1 MNPCSGIVIIA
12 NIFRFD
18 LMPITRSS
26 PCAYT
31 SFELWHYYTALAQS
45 NNYLRKR
52 SSIIVEP
59 QLMCHYYMQAIL
71 LYRDPTGERVFDGT
85 DPTKQAESSEMR
97 GSYYNDRAVGMSELT
112 DAERVTLLTSQV
124 ARLKEKME
132 QIVSRKDQRIAELE
146 SIIKS

>member
-1 MNPCSGIVIIA
+1 
-12 NIFRFD
+12 
-18 LMPITRSS
+18 
-26 PCAYT
+26 
-31 SFELWHYYTALAQS
+31 
-45 NNYLRKR
+45 
-52 SSIIVEP
+52 
-59 QLMCHYYMQAIL
+59 MQAIL

-97 GSYYNDRAVGMSELT
+97 DSYYNDRAVGMPELT

-132 QIVSRKDQRIAELE
+132 QIVSQKDQRIAELE